1 MSDPR
6 KANPDPGLHEH
17 SSLKS
22 FSVFQ
27 RIQVTK
33 PSHQELKEY
42 QDLSRPHQQELLSR
56 LIDHVRE
63 L

>member
-6 KANPDPGLHEH
+6 KANPDAGLHEYG
-17 SSLKS
+17 SLKS
-22 FSVFQ
+22 FSGFQ

-33 PSHQELKEY
+33 PSQQELKEY

>member
-6 KANPDPGLHEH
+6 IANPEPGLHEY
-17 SSLKS
+17 SSQKS
-22 FSVFQ
+22 FSGFQ

-33 PSHQELKEY
+33 PHQQELKEY